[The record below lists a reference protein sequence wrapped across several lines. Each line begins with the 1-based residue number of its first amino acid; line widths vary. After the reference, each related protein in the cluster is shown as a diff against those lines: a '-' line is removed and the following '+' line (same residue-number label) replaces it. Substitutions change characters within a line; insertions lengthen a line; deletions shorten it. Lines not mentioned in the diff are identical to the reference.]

1 MSRMNQNSNSILNM
15 TEEFSANRFDLP
27 KVSIVVPMYNVAP
40 YARNCLTSLV
50 EQTYGAVEI
59 VVIDDGSNDKT
70 YDICLSFA
78 EKDNR
83 VKFFSK
89 ENGGL
94 SSARN
99 FGLSKAT
106 GDYLTFVD
114 GDDILDKRAI
124 EHLVNLA
131 QRYEVPLVTCQY
143 KKISNLVD
151 FGKEPFGS
159 TMSISGDQLLKKMLL
174 LDGESGSAC
183 AKLFSR
189 NLLSLLVFPEGQLF
203 EDFGVIANVFSKIDR
218 ACVSDAR
225 LYGYLTRNGSIT
237 TSKAYGDKHLDGME
251 SSLAVVRTIVQDKPE
266 LKDSFD
272 CFEAFCSLRVAS
284 RLDFDMLKD
293 VERGKRYVDEAR
305 NHCRDISGSSQVSNI
320 WRFRCTLFSISPVL
334 HNVIY
339 HLYGILT
346 GKVAG

>member
-1 MSRMNQNSNSILNM
+1 MSRMNQNSNSIWNM
-15 TEEFSANRFDLP
+15 TEELTANRFDLP
-27 KVSIVVPMYNVAP
+27 VVSIVVPMYNVAP
-40 YARNCLTSLV
+40 YASDCLKSLV

-70 YDICLSFA
+70 YDICRSFA

-83 VKFFSK
+83 VKLFSK

-99 FGLSKAT
+99 FGLSKTT

-124 EHLVNLA
+124 EHLVKLA
-131 QRYEVPLVTCQY
+131 NRYKVPLVTCQY

-151 FGKEPFGS
+151 FGEEPFGS
-159 TMSISGDQLLKKMLL
+159 AESISGDQLLEKMLL

-189 NLLSLLVFPEGQLF
+189 NLFNLLAFPEGQLF
-203 EDFGVIANVFSKIDR
+203 EDFGVIANVFSKIDK

-225 LYGYLTRNGSIT
+225 LYGYLTRSGSIT
-237 TSKAYGDKHLDGME
+237 TCKAYGDKHLDGME
-251 SSLAVVRTIVQDKPE
+251 SSLEVVRAIVQSKPE
-266 LKDSFD
+266 LRDDFD

-284 RLDFDMLKD
+284 RLNFDMLED

-305 NHCRDISGSSQVSNI
+305 NRCRDISGSSQASII
-320 WRFRCTLFSISPVL
+320 WRYRCRLFSISPVL
-334 HNVIY
+334 HNAFY

-346 GKVAG
+346 GKVAD